1 MSRDY
6 KTRKPSKPTK
16 ESGGSTFWGGFV
28 GYALGLASAIGIWM
42 YLNHTPSPF
51 LSTEKVTSSAEKN
64 VARPIPDPTTAPEK
78 STHEEPSNPIEEKP
92 RFDFYKILPGIEEP
106 EVDQTFGQAV
116 EQPSQPQTIAKNPE
130 NNNKPTETIQSPVL
144 TRPSVNQAETVQQ
157 SASIY
162 PQHHAAEIVPVPHQ
176 PVVPQARIS
185 SPTEKYFLQA
195 GSFRRSDEAENMKV
209 RLALLGIL
217 SSTQPIDLAEKG
229 IWYRVRIGP
238 FTNKEDIDE
247 ISASLKENGIDA
259 QFVQVR

>member
-64 VARPIPDPTTAPEK
+64 VARPTPDPTMAPEK
-78 STHEEPSNPIEEKP
+78 STHEEPPSPIEEKP

-106 EVDQTFGQAV
+106 EIDQAFGQAV
-116 EQPSQPQTIAKNPE
+116 EQPSQPQTIVKNPE
-130 NNNKPTETIQSPVL
+130 SNNKPTETVQSPVL
-144 TRPSVNQAETVQQ
+144 TQPSANRAET

-162 PQHHAAEIVPVPHQ
+162 PQHHSAEIVPVPHQ
-176 PVVPQARIS
+176 PAVPQAKIS

-195 GSFRRSDEAENMKV
+195 GSFRRNDEAENMKAK
-209 RLALLGIL
+209 LALLGIL
-217 SSTQPIDLAEKG
+217 TSIQSIDLAEKG
-229 IWYRVRIGP
+229 IWHRVRIGP

-247 ISASLKENGIDA
+247 VSASLKENGIDA
-259 QFVQVR
+259 QFIQVR